1 MTKFWVILNTK
12 CIYNFYPIKKN
23 EGKEKIYWQ

>member
-12 CIYNFYPIKKN
+12 RICNFYPLKEH
-23 EGKEKIYWQ
+23 EGKEKVY

>member
-12 CIYNFYPIKKN
+12 CNSNFYPFKEH
-23 EGKEKIYWQ
+23 EGKEKIY